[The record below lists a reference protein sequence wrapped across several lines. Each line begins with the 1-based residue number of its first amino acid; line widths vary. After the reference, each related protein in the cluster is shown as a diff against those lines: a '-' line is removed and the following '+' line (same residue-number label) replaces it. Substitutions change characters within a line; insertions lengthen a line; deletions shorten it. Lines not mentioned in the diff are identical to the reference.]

1 MRVRPVFEFQ
11 RVSAFSLACQSAGP
25 TLPVARISAAF
36 LDQSCTRP
44 VRASTWQVPVA

>member
-1 MRVRPVFEFQ
+1 MSVRPVFEFQ
-11 RVSAFSLACQSAGP
+11 RVSAASVACQFAEP
-25 TLPVARISAAF
+25 TLPTARISAAF